1 MWFFTGWSI
10 GSFTPTP
17 SITCH
22 KFQEETDLSVTEYV
36 KFAKI
41 EWTKV
46 LLKSTNQTVQ
56 GISDALAFGTRN
68 YFSCLFDTSDLQ
80 RSQHLIE
87 MIQGGIVGLP
97 HAAHKGG
104 KRHTLQS
111 GGQLGDAGH
120 HLCQYGAGCLIV

>member
-1 MWFFTGWSI
+1 MVFYRLV
-10 GSFTPTP
+10 
-17 SITCH
+17 
-22 KFQEETDLSVTEYV
+22 DLSVTEYV

-41 EWTKV
+41 ERAKV
-46 LLKSTNQTVQ
+46 LLKSTDQTVQ

-68 YFSCLFDTSDLQ
+68 YFSFLFDTSDLQ
-80 RSQHLIE
+80 RSQDLIE

-104 KRHTLQS
+104 KRHPLQS
-111 GGQLGDAGH
+111 GGQLGDTGH

>member
-1 MWFFTGWSI
+1 MVFYRLV
-10 GSFTPTP
+10 
-17 SITCH
+17 
-22 KFQEETDLSVTEYV
+22 DLSVTEYV

-41 EWTKV
+41 ERTKV

-68 YFSCLFDTSDLQ
+68 YFRFLFDTSDLQ
-80 RSQHLIE
+80 RSQDLIE
-87 MIQGGIVGLP
+87 MIQGGIVGMT